1 MTDDAQATLRP
12 TATTDAP
19 DTVRK
24 FLFALAE
31 QDFDTFESLAAPD
44 LVWQNVGLP
53 SIRGRSRIMKMLR
66 RGEGKFGFLVKFHRI
81 AASDERL
88 REERTGTD
96 ERLRE
101 ERTGTDGRLRE
112 ERTGAG
118 ATVLT
123 ERTDALVFGKL
134 RLQFWVCGTFEL
146 NDAGQVT
153 LWRDYFD
160 YADFLIK
167 APLRALAGL
176 VVPSLRPTF

>member
-1 MTDDAQATLRP
+1 MTDDAQATLLP

-19 DTVRK
+19 ETVRK

-81 AASDERL
+81 AGTNERL
-88 REERTGTD
+88 REEQTGTG

-101 ERTGTDGRLRE
+101 DQS
-112 ERTGAG
+112 GAG

>member
-19 DTVRK
+19 ETVRK

-81 AASDERL
+81 AASDERS

>member
-19 DTVRK
+19 ETVRK

-81 AASDERL
+81 AASDERS
-88 REERTGTD
+88 REAQTGTD
-96 ERLRE
+96 E
-101 ERTGTDGRLRE
+101 RLRE

>member
-1 MTDDAQATLRP
+1 MTDDAQATLLP

-19 DTVRK
+19 ETVRK

-88 REERTGTD
+88 RGEQ
-96 ERLRE
+96 
-101 ERTGTDGRLRE
+101 
-112 ERTGAG
+112 TGAG

>member
-12 TATTDAP
+12 TAATDAP
-19 DTVRK
+19 ETVRR

-81 AASDERL
+81 AATDERS
-88 REERTGTD
+88 REEQTGTD
-96 ERLRE
+96 ERSRDE
-101 ERTGTDGRLRE
+101 Q
-112 ERTGAG
+112 TGAG

>member
-1 MTDDAQATLRP
+1 MTDDAQATLQP

-88 REERTGTD
+88 REE
-96 ERLRE
+96 L
-101 ERTGTDGRLRE
+101 TGTDGRLRE

>member
-96 ERLRE
+96 
-101 ERTGTDGRLRE
+101 GRLRE

>member
-1 MTDDAQATLRP
+1 MSDDARDTLLP
-12 TATTDAP
+12 TATTDACE
-19 DTVRK
+19 TVRQ

-31 QDFDTFESLAAPD
+31 QDFDTFAELAAPD

-53 SIRGRSRIMKMLR
+53 SIRGRSRIVKMLR

-81 AASDERL
+81 VGS
-88 REERTGTD
+88 G
-96 ERLRE
+96 
-101 ERTGTDGRLRE
+101 G
-112 ERTGAG
+112 
-118 ATVLT
+118 TVLT

>member
-88 REERTGTD
+88 REE
-96 ERLRE
+96 L
-101 ERTGTDGRLRE
+101 TGTDGRLRE